1 MSRAGSSIL
10 LREHRLTRRGLLGLA
25 AAAGLGGC
33 GFRPLYAPE
42 GASSAPDY
50 EERVSRELAAV
61 QVAWQGERTGQ
72 LFRRALQQKLNPRG
86 GGIAARYEIRT
97 SLQIAAD
104 PLGFRRDGTLSRVRY
119 NGAAPWTLVVLGT
132 PPTALATGRARTF
145 ESYDLLDN
153 QFFASDF
160 AREEAERRLVEI
172 LSDDIVTRLALY
184 FRSQPVG

>member
-10 LREHRLTRRGLLGLA
+10 LRKSRPGRRGLLGLVA
-25 AAAGLGGC
+25 TAGLGGC

-42 GASSAPDY
+42 GASSAPAY

-61 QVAWQGERTGQ
+61 QVALQAERTGQ

-86 GGIAARYEIRT
+86 GGVAARYEIRT
-97 SLQIAAD
+97 GLVVSAD
-104 PLGFRRDGTLSRVRY
+104 LLGFRRDGTLSRVRY
-119 NGAAPWTLVVLGT
+119 NGAAPWALVLLGT
-132 PPTALATGRARTF
+132 PPTPLTTGRARTF
-145 ESYDLLDN
+145 ESYDVFDN